1 MRNFFIAL
9 TRNPISLLG
18 SGITTASGMVIVSLF
33 TMDLMGR
40 GGGPYVGILAYLILP
55 ALFVLGLIL
64 IPIGIGWERR
74 RARRAAAA
82 GRAAPAFPV
91 IDLNRARTRSIVLI
105 FLVLTMVNVIVIAT
119 ATYKGVEVMEST
131 PFCGATC
138 HTVMQPEYTA
148 YQRSP
153 HARVGCVDCHIG
165 PGADW
170 FVKSKLSGAWQVI
183 AVTFNLYPSPIP
195 SPIENLRPARET
207 CEQCHW
213 PEKFVGDRLK
223 VITNYE
229 DDEANTELKTVLLM
243 RVGGVQGRE
252 SQGIHWH
259 VDPGVRI
266 RYRSDPSRETIY
278 EVELTKADGTVK
290 TFLAPAGA
298 GAESAGDGAAGAAA
312 TDGAAAADAGWRV
325 MDCVDC
331 HNRPSHTFRL
341 PEEEVDRAIV
351 EGKIDRGLPFVHRE
365 SVRLLKV
372 PYPSQQ
378 AARQALADG
387 LQAFYRQQYPQLAA
401 SKAAAI
407 RDAAAALDTIYRS
420 NVFPSMKIGWG
431 AYPNHIGHEN
441 SPGCFRCH
449 DDGHK
454 TADGK
459 TISQDCSTCHSL
471 LAMQEENPEILKQ
484 LEQ

>member
-18 SGITTASGMVIVSLF
+18 AGITTASATVIVSLF
-33 TMDLMGR
+33 TMDLLGR

-55 ALFVLGLIL
+55 AIFVLGLIL
-64 IPIGIGWERR
+64 IPIGIAWERR

-82 GRAAPAFPV
+82 GRGAPSFPI

-105 FLVLTMVNVIVIAT
+105 FLVLTLVNVVVIAT
-119 ATYKGVEVMEST
+119 ATYKGVEVMDST

-170 FVKSKLSGAWQVI
+170 FVKSKLSGAWQLI
-183 AVTFNLYPSPIP
+183 AVTFDLYPTPIP

-223 VITNYE
+223 VVTKYQE
-229 DDEANTELKTVLLM
+229 DEANTELKTVLLM

-278 EVELTKADGTVK
+278 EVELTKADGSVK
-290 TFLAPAGA
+290 TFLPPAGA
-298 GAESAGDGAAGAAA
+298 ASE
-312 TDGAAAADAGWRV
+312 AAAANGAGEANGAGPGAEGPWRV

-331 HNRPSHTFRL
+331 HNRPSHTYR
-341 PEEEVDRAIV
+341 PAEREIDEAIADDR
-351 EGKIDRGLPFVHRE
+351 IDRSLPFVRQQGLAL
-365 SVRLLKV
+365 VRRD
-372 PYPSQQ
+372 YPSRE
-378 AARQALADG
+378 AAERDIPAALA
-387 LQAFYRQQYPQLAA
+387 AFYREKYPEVAA
-401 SKAAAI
+401 AKAAAVEQ
-407 RDAAAALDTIYRS
+407 AGTALWQAYGS
-420 NVFPSMKIGWG
+420 NVFPAMKVSWG
-431 AYPNHIGHEN
+431 TYPNHIGHTD
-441 SPGCFRCH
+441 SAGCFRCH
-449 DDGHK
+449 DDEHA
-454 TADGK
+454 TAEGE
-459 TISQDCSTCHSL
+459 TIAQDCFTCHNL
-471 LAMQEENPEILKQ
+471 LAMDEENPQVLADLQ
-484 LEQ
+484 P